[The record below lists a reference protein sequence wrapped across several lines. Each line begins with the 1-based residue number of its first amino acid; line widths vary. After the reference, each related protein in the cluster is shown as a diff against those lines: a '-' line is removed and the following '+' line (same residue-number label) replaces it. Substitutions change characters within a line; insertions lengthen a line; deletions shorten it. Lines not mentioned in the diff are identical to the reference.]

1 MPEAELTFWGIQ
13 GRHEV
18 DVILSRGC
26 RALAIEVKAASRF
39 GGNDLAGL
47 RALCSKTPGIAAGI
61 LAYNGAEVVALG
73 EKLFAIPLSLLM
85 S

>member
-1 MPEAELTFWGIQ
+1 MPEAELAFWGVQ

-18 DVILSRGC
+18 DFILSRG
-26 RALAIEVKAASRF
+26 RRTLAIEVKAASRF

-47 RALCSKTPGIAAGI
+47 RALCSKTPDIAAGI
-61 LAYNGAEVVALG
+61 LAYNGPEAIALG
-73 EKLFAIPLSLLM
+73 EKLFAIPLGLLL